1 MAATVP
7 VVKLACIGGSVSL
20 IRILSAPGIQRDGT
34 RFDGDAYS
42 DGTWCR
48 FWRNKPQKMAG
59 YREMSRGLGGIGRGI
74 HVDTV
79 GSDGYVHVGTSS
91 LLQRITFDVQTGLAS
106 AVTDRT
112 PVGFATDANNLW
124 QFDSEFDIG
133 TNLNYILAHAA
144 PNMANIANTTA
155 TPVYFGD
162 TTGTMPLTPIT
173 DSEVS
178 GGLVVLHP
186 YNVIFGSDGYLAW
199 SEAGEPTSFT
209 GVGATGVRPTAD
221 KIVRGLQLRAGPAN
235 SPAGLFWSLNSLSR
249 LMFVGGSSIF
259 SFDTITAGTSIM
271 SAMSVIE
278 HNGVYYWISLGG
290 FMMFNGVVRD
300 IENEYNEQWF
310 LDNVNMEHANKIYA
324 TKVPRYGE
332 IWWCFPKG
340 SATECDHAIVFSY
353 RKGYWFDTPL
363 PGSGRSSAAYEQ
375 VFPYPLMTDVGLN
388 TSDRYS
394 LWQHEYGVNEISGV
408 DPEPLAIKSNFRTS
422 QITVIT
428 PSERGPGEN
437 MELNVK
443 VLEPDFANVGELRA
457 RVFGAPNA
465 MMAEPSQLGSDIII
479 PEPGTGS
486 QDELPVFNVT
496 QSLLQFEFESNVVDG
511 NYKMGKVLADV
522 EPEGTRRTS

>member
-1 MAATVP
+1 M
-7 VVKLACIGGSVSL
+7 SL

-34 RFDGDAYS
+34 RFDGDAYA

-48 FWRNKPQKMAG
+48 FWRNKPLKMRG
-59 YREMSRGLGGIGRGI
+59 YREMARSFSEIGRGI

-91 LLQRITFDVQTGLAS
+91 FLQRLTFNIQTGIATT
-106 AVTDRT
+106 VQDRT
-112 PVGFATDANNLW
+112 PAAFTADPDNLW
-124 QFDSEFDIG
+124 QFDSEWDVG
-133 TNLNYILAHAA
+133 TTTNYILAHAA
-144 PNMANIANTTA
+144 PNMSDIASDTA
-155 TPVYFGD
+155 APVYFGD
-162 TTGTMPLTPIT
+162 TTGIAPLAPIT
-173 DSEVS
+173 DSDVS

-186 YNVIFGSDGYLAW
+186 YNIIFGSDGYLAW
-199 SEAGEPTSFT
+199 SEASKPTSFT
-209 GVGATGVRPTAD
+209 GAGATGVRPTAD
-221 KIVRGLQLRAGPAN
+221 KIVRGMQLRAGPAN
-235 SPAGLFWSLNSLSR
+235 SPAGLFWSLGGLHR
-249 LMFVGGSSIF
+249 LMFVGGSSVF
-259 SFDTITAGTSIM
+259 SFDTITSGTSIM

-310 LDNVNMEHANKIYA
+310 LDNVNMTYAQKIYA

-340 SATECDHAIVFSY
+340 SATECTHAVVFNY
-353 RKGYWFDTPL
+353 RKGFWFDTPL
-363 PGSGRSSAAYEQ
+363 PGSGRSCAAYEQ
-375 VFPYPLMTDVGLN
+375 VFPYPLMTDVAEN

-394 LWQHEYGVNEISGV
+394 LWQHEFGLNEISGI
-408 DPEPLAIKSNFRTS
+408 EPSSLAIKSSFRTS
-422 QITVIT
+422 QLTVIT
-428 PSERGPGEN
+428 PSEKGPGESV
-437 MELNVK
+437 ELNVK
-443 VLEPDFANVGELRA
+443 VMEPDFSNVGELRA

-465 MMAEPSQLGSDIII
+465 MMAEPAQLGNDIVI

-486 QDELPVFNVT
+486 IDELPVFNVT

-511 NYKMGKVLADV
+511 DYMMGKVLADV